1 MRLGQNGT
9 AFLFEYYE
17 TREIYALTPF
27 RHASLEFRVFTHPGA
42 RHARCAPETN
52 LEGRIKPHFL
62 IASSYMR
69 YAAPK
74 NGPDR

>member
-1 MRLGQNGT
+1 MRVGLHFYSST
-9 AFLFEYYE
+9 SSYYE

-52 LEGRIKPHFL
+52 LEGHIKPHFL

-69 YAAPK
+69 SAA
-74 NGPDR
+74 